1 MENQEVQ
8 AMFSILVAEDDT
20 ALNRM
25 ICARLKQAQ
34 YRAIPAFDGHEAL
47 SILEE
52 EHIDLII
59 SDVMMPHMNGHALT
73 RTLRDAKINVPILMI
88 TAKSQMEDMERGFR
102 AGTDD
107 YMVKPIHLRELLLRV
122 EALLRRAQLVNQ
134 KRLAIRGTMLDYAAL
149 TVQTG
154 DTLEH
159 LPPKEFY
166 LLFKLLNQPN
176 KIFTRQ
182 ELLDEIWGIAK
193 DTDSRN
199 VDAHIKK
206 LRRKFADNP
215 DFSIQTVRGL
225 GYKAIFKRSEL
236 P

>member
-1 MENQEVQ
+1 
-8 AMFSILVAEDDT
+8 MFSILVAEDDT

-25 ICARLKQAQ
+25 ICAKLTKAH
-34 YRAIPAFDGHEAL
+34 YRPIPAFDGQDAL
-47 SILEE
+47 SVLEH

-59 SDVMMPHMNGHALT
+59 CDVMMPRMDGYALAQA
-73 RTLRDAKINVPILMI
+73 LRDADINVPILMI
-88 TAKSQMEDMERGFR
+88 TAKNQMEDMERGFR
-102 AGTDD
+102 SGTDD
-107 YMVKPIHLRELLLRV
+107 FMVKPIHLRELLLRV
-122 EALLRRAQLVNQ
+122 DALLRRAQLVNK
-134 KRLAIRGTMLDYAAL
+134 KRLNIRGTVLDYASL

-154 DTLEH
+154 DTVEQ

-206 LRRKFADNP
+206 LRRKFAGNP

-225 GYKAIFKRSEL
+225 GYKAVFTQEERS
-236 P
+236 

>member
-1 MENQEVQ
+1 
-8 AMFSILVAEDDT
+8 MFSILVAEDDT

-25 ICARLKQAQ
+25 VCAKLQQ
-34 YRAIPAFDGHEAL
+34 EHYRTFPAFDGQEAL
-47 SILEE
+47 TILDR
-52 EHIDLII
+52 EHIDLVI
-59 SDVMMPHMNGHALT
+59 SDVMMPYMDGHALT
-73 RTLRDAKINVPILMI
+73 QALRAANINIPILMI

-122 EALLRRAQLVNQ
+122 QALLRRAQLVNQ
-134 KRLAIRGTMLDYAAL
+134 KRLTIRETVLDYEAL

-154 DTLEH
+154 TDVQH

-166 LLFKLLNQPN
+166 LLFKLLNHPN

-182 ELLDEIWGIAK
+182 NLLDEIWGLAT
-193 DTDSRN
+193 DADSRN
-199 VDAHIKK
+199 IDAHIKK
-206 LRRKFADNP
+206 LRRKFANNP
-215 DFSIQTVRGL
+215 DFTIQTVRGL
-225 GYKAIFKRSEL
+225 GYKAVFAPGER

>member
-1 MENQEVQ
+1 
-8 AMFSILVAEDDT
+8 MFSILVAEDDT

-25 ICARLKQAQ
+25 ICARLTKAQ
-34 YRAIPAFDGHEAL
+34 YRAIPAFDGQEAL
-47 SILEE
+47 AVLDQ

-59 SDVMMPHMNGHALT
+59 SDVMMPHLDGYALT
-73 RTLRDAKINVPILMI
+73 QALRDVNNSMPVLMI

-107 YMVKPIHLRELLLRV
+107 YMVKPIHLQELLLRV

-134 KRLAIRGTMLDYAAL
+134 KRLEIRGTVLDYAAL

-154 DTLEH
+154 SAVEH

-166 LLFKLLNQPN
+166 LLFMLLNRPN

-182 ELLDEIWGIAK
+182 ELLDEIWGYAS

-199 VDAHIKK
+199 IDAHIKK
-206 LRRKFADNP
+206 LRRKFASNP
-215 DFSIQTVRGL
+215 DFTIQTVRGL
-225 GYKAIFKRSEL
+225 GYKAVFMQRERA
-236 P
+236 

>member
-1 MENQEVQ
+1 
-8 AMFSILVAEDDT
+8 MFSILVVEDDT

-25 ICARLKQAQ
+25 ICAKLTKAQ
-34 YRAIPAFDGHEAL
+34 YRPIPAFDGQEAL
-47 SILEE
+47 SVLEQ

-59 SDVMMPHMNGHALT
+59 SDVMMPHMDGYTLT
-73 RTLRDAKINVPILMI
+73 QALRDANIQMPILMI
-88 TAKSQMEDMERGFR
+88 TARNQFEDIERGFR

-122 EALLRRAQLVNQ
+122 DALLRRAQLVNK
-134 KRLAIRGTMLDYAAL
+134 KRLDIRGTVLDYASL

-154 DTLEH
+154 DTVEH

-166 LLFKLLNQPN
+166 LLFKLLNRPN

-182 ELLDEIWGIAK
+182 ELLDEIWGIDK

-206 LRRKFADNP
+206 LRRKFAGNP

-225 GYKAIFKRSEL
+225 GYKAVFTQGAR